1 LTNKPKTAPLD
12 ARSTLNLAQEWLQK
26 RLEDPLGQRT
36 MITGLSGAAVADHD
50 DFGEPAT

>member
-1 LTNKPKTAPLD
+1 V
-12 ARSTLNLAQEWLQK
+12 
-26 RLEDPLGQRT
+26 RLLGQRT